1 MNAGQSS
8 VRIRRMTQL
17 ALLTAVQ
24 LVMTF
29 TPLGLIP
36 LGPINA
42 SLLTIPVAVGGML
55 LGPGA
60 GAWLGLVFGLCSFLD
75 ALQGKSQMGAAL
87 FAVSPVRYFL
97 MAVGA
102 RVLMGVCAALVYRAV
117 LRLLPGREK
126 TAALAGGFAAPFL
139 NTVFY
144 MGAMVAL
151 FYSSDYVQSLVLT
164 KGVTNAFAFIV
175 AMVGV
180 QAVVEWVIGCFVS
193 AAVTVPLRKFVR

>member
-1 MNAGQSS
+1 MQTTRRPA
-8 VRIRRMTQL
+8 IRRLTQL

-29 TPLGLIP
+29 TPLGLVP

-42 SLLTIPVAVGGML
+42 SLLTIPVAIGAML

-60 GAWLGLVFGLCSFLD
+60 GAWLGFVFGFFSFLD
-75 ALQGKSQMGAAL
+75 ALQGKSAMGAAL
-87 FAVSPVRYFL
+87 FAVSPFRYAL
-97 MAVGA
+97 MAIGA
-102 RVLMGVCAALVYRAV
+102 RVLMGVCAALIYRAV
-117 LRLLPGREK
+117 LRALPGREK
-126 TAALAGGFAAPFL
+126 TAAVLGGFSAPFL

-151 FYSSDYVQSLVLT
+151 FYGCDYVQDLAAS
-164 KGVTNAFAFIV
+164 KGVSNALAFII

-180 QAVVEWVIGCFVS
+180 QAVVEWAVGCFVS
-193 AAVTVPLRKFVR
+193 AAVTVPLKKVVK

>member
-1 MNAGQSS
+1 MQTTRQPA
-8 VRIRRMTQL
+8 IRRLTQL

-29 TPLGLIP
+29 TPLGLVP

-42 SLLTIPVAVGGML
+42 SLLTIPVAIGAML

-60 GAWLGLVFGLCSFLD
+60 GAWLGFIFGFFSFLD
-75 ALQGKSQMGAAL
+75 ALQGKSAMGAAL
-87 FAVSPVRYFL
+87 FAVSPFRYAL
-97 MAVGA
+97 MAIGA
-102 RVLMGVCAALVYRAV
+102 RVLMGVCAALIYRAV
-117 LRLLPGREK
+117 LRALPGYEK
-126 TAALAGGFAAPFL
+126 TAAVVGGFSAPFL

-151 FYSSDYVQSLVLT
+151 FYGCGYVQDLAAS
-164 KGVTNAFAFIV
+164 KGVSNALAFIV

-180 QAVVEWVIGCFVS
+180 QAVVEWAVGCFVS
-193 AAVTVPLRKFVR
+193 AAVTVPLKKVVK